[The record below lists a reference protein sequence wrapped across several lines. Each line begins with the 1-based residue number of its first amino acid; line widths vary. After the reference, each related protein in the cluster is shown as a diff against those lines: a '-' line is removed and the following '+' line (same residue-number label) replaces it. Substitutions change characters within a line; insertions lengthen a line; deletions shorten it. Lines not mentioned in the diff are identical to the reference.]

1 MEGEGRTRITADAE
15 VRKRAV
21 VTTPNPPIKTDRD
34 CRVVIITARTVG
46 VNKYCWGQGKFWDML
61 GGRGG
66 LEKEGLINRLKTI

>member
-34 CRVVIITARTVG
+34 CRAAVRTVG
-46 VNKYCWGQGKFWDML
+46 TEVGRRKEQLIGGVGQAGHA
-61 GGRGG
+61 G
-66 LEKEGLINRLKTI
+66 